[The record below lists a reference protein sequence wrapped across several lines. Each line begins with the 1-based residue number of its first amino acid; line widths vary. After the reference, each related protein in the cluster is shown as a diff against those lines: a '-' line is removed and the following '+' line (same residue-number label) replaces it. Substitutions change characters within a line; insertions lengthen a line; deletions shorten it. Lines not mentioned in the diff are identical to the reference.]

1 MAAEELHDALDRGF
15 ATHATVHDAAVDLDA
30 APEALL
36 AYARQVVDDAPESA
50 ACAIFATV
58 VEMSE
63 HDAETADLAWLF
75 EEWKRRKRDEVE
87 RRRDEAERRR
97 GEEGT

>member
-15 ATHATVHDAAVDLDA
+15 ATHATVRDAAIDPD
-30 APEALL
+30 APEVLL
-36 AYARQVVDDAPESA
+36 AYARQVVDDDPEGA

-58 VEMSE
+58 VEMSDS
-63 HDAETADLAWLF
+63 DAETANLAWLF

-87 RRRDEAERRR
+87 RRRGEAERRR
-97 GEEGT
+97 GEEGD